1 MPNLSCILDMC
12 YLDPRDHLCKRHH
25 SLTPVEAHRST
36 GFNLYLLD
44 DTRNPRSAKLSL
56 KA

>member
-1 MPNLSCILDMC
+1 MPNLSCILDTC

-25 SLTPVEAHRST
+25 SLTPIEAHRST